1 MERIPVIIVFD
12 IGRTNK
18 KMLVFD
24 REYQV
29 VHSFFFDLPEVVD
42 AEGYLTEDLDALT
55 DRMGQELRRFMDD
68 DVYELRALNVTTY
81 GATIVNTDDQ
91 GMPVHPVLDYLR
103 PLDPLIQQ
111 RFNALHGT
119 NGNVYAET
127 ASPELG
133 NLNTGMQLFA
143 LKQDDEPL
151 FQRIRH
157 STWLPQYLSSR
168 FTGRLF
174 SEYTSIGCH
183 TMCWDFR
190 EMDFHAWTI
199 KEGIAAFFPPIRPAA
214 EPVTVDIDGR
224 RIIAGIGMHDSSSA
238 LLPYLRSM
246 TEPFMLLSSGS
257 WNICLNPFND
267 APLTPEELA
276 QDCLCYLTYDGRP
289 VKSSRLNAGFRHA
302 EAVASLSLRFNNAKD
317 FYLGLGWDP
326 DMAERVKANLYTD
339 GSPDPINDWPTPSE
353 AYYAFLSG
361 LVVKQS
367 EKIRLVASS
376 NVQNL
381 YIDGGFSR
389 NRIFMEL
396 LRREFPLLRIAAAEV
411 GQATALG
418 AAMVLHEHWNE
429 KPLRK
434 DLVRFL

>member
-42 AEGYLTEDLDALT
+42 AEGYLSEDLDALT
-55 DRMGQELRRFMDD
+55 DRMRQELRRFMEDD
-68 DVYELRALNVTTY
+68 AYELRALNVTTY

-91 GMPVHPVLDYLR
+91 GRPVHPVLDYLR

-111 RFNALHGT
+111 RFSAVHGT

-143 LKQDDEPL
+143 LKQSDEAF

-157 STWLPQYLSSR
+157 SSWLPQYLSSR

-190 EMDFHAWTI
+190 EMDFHAWTN
-199 KEGIAAFFPPIRPAA
+199 KEGIAALFPPIRPAA

-267 APLTPEELA
+267 APLTAEELA

-326 DMAERVKANLYTD
+326 DMADRVKANLYTD
-339 GSPDPINDWPTPSE
+339 DSPDSINDWSTPSE

-361 LVVKQS
+361 LVAKQS

-396 LRREFPLLRIAAAEV
+396 LRREFPSLRIAAAEV

>member
-1 MERIPVIIVFD
+1 MERTPVIMIFD

-24 REYQV
+24 RDYQV
-29 VHSFFFDLPEVVD
+29 LRSEFFDLPQTVD
-42 AEGYLTEDLDALT
+42 AGGYLTEDLDALT
-55 DRMGQELRRFMDD
+55 ARIWQELRQVLDD
-68 DVYELRALNVTTY
+68 DAFELRALNVTTY

-91 GMPVHPVLDYLR
+91 GRPVHPVLDYLR

-111 RFNALHGT
+111 RFDVLHDT
-119 NGNVYAET
+119 NGNAYAES

-143 LKQDDEPL
+143 LKQADDPV

-190 EMDFHAWTI
+190 NMDYHAWT
-199 KEGIAAFFPPIRPAA
+199 KNEGIAGLFPPIRPAA
-214 EPVTVDIDGR
+214 EPVTIDIDGR
-224 RIIAGIGMHDSSSA
+224 RIVAGIGMHDSSSA

-246 TEPFMLLSSGS
+246 TEPFMLLSTGS
-257 WNICLNPFND
+257 WNICMNPFND
-267 APLTPEELA
+267 APLTADELA
-276 QDCLCYLTYDGRP
+276 QDCLCYLTYEGRP
-289 VKSSRLNAGFRHA
+289 VKSSRLNAGFQHA
-302 EAVASLSLRFNNAKD
+302 EAVASLSRRFGNPKD

-326 DMAERVKANLYTD
+326 DMADRATATLSHD
-339 GSPDPINDWPTPSE
+339 GSPDPSGECSTPSE
-353 AYYAFLSG
+353 AYYAFLAR
-361 LVVKQS
+361 LVATQS

-376 NVQNL
+376 HVQQL
-381 YIDGGFSR
+381 FIDGGFSR
-389 NRIFMEL
+389 NVIFMEL
-396 LRREFPLLRIAAAEV
+396 LRRELPSLRIAAAEV

-429 KPLRK
+429 KTLRK